1 MRAAVSILLVLHL
14 LHLPVPCPDL
24 DGECRGVPIEGLA
37 AANAWHLVL
46 LGVRP
51 NDDVDRGPIRP
62 REQDSDGNPS
72 QSPFCDHAAIAASD
86 SHLVGTL
93 AGEWDSLPL
102 CFSPPLDVGGLRGRS
117 VRLSWLEIAGGGPPI
132 SPRCSVLRI

>member
-37 AANAWHLVL
+37 DANAWHVVL

-62 REQDSDGNPS
+62 IDSDDDPS
-72 QSPFCDHAAIAASD
+72 QSPFCDQAAVAATNPHA
-86 SHLVGTL
+86 GTGAV
-93 AGEWDSLPL
+93 AGELDLLEACVSPEIGAGLLNGNSLRL
-102 CFSPPLDVGGLRGRS
+102 SGLEIRGDGPPLSRRD
-117 VRLSWLEIAGGGPPI
+117 
-132 SPRCSVLRI
+132 SVLRI